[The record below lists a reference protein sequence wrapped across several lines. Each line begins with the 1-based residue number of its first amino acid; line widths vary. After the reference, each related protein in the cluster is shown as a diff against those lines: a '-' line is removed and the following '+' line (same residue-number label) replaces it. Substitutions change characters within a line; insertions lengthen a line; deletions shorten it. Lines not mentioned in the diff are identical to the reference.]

1 MSPSIRARL
10 RRARAYSGASAVSAA
25 LLAVACGT
33 DSTAPSPLEATS
45 SLVAAVEYVGARAA
59 LFIDRAGASRTR
71 LQFTGAVDSIPG
83 NSPLVPPVRDENF
96 LALGPLSWSPDGQR
110 LALVATLAH
119 DQSEIVVVGA
129 DGAGARVASPNTQI
143 ILSRPDWSPDG
154 TRLLYAMSTLSHAQ
168 GVELFITDLTTNTV
182 QQLTND
188 RRYHPL
194 DGALRFGADGA
205 SILYA
210 RKIGE
215 TGAPLFEAMSEVWR
229 ADLATGS
236 ATKLAD
242 VTGTVQAIARSG
254 AWALVLQRKAPSAT
268 GYDQRLVRVPLAG
281 NAGSMALVDG
291 GDLHRAHLTSD
302 DARAILVRNTST
314 DPAQTALAFLTL
326 PATGGAMSPI
336 RGTGAATIVADSYF
350 K

>member
-1 MSPSIRARL
+1 
-10 RRARAYSGASAVSAA
+10 VSAA
-25 LLAVACGT
+25 LVTAACGT

-45 SLVAAVEYVGARAA
+45 SLIAAVEYVGTRAA
-59 LFIDRAGASRTR
+59 LFIDRSATSRTR
-71 LQFTGAVDSIPG
+71 LLFTGATDSIAG

-110 LALVATLAH
+110 LAFVATLAH
-119 DQSEIVVVGA
+119 DQSEVVVVGA

-154 TRLLYAMSTLSHAQ
+154 TKLLYAMSTLSHAQ
-168 GVELFITDLTTNTV
+168 GVELFITNLTTNTV
-182 QQLTND
+182 QQLTSD
-188 RRYHPL
+188 RRYRPL

-210 RKIGE
+210 RKVGE
-215 TGAPLFEAMSEVWR
+215 TGGPLFEAMSEVWR
-229 ADLATGS
+229 ADIATGA

-242 VTGTVQAIARSG
+242 VTGAVQAIARSG

-268 GYDQRLVRVPLAG
+268 GYDQRLVRIPLTG
-281 NAGSMALVDG
+281 NLGSTTLVDG

-314 DPAQTALAFLTL
+314 DPGRTTLAFLTF
-326 PATGGAMSPI
+326 PAAGGAASPI
-336 RGTGAATIVADSYF
+336 RGTGAATIVADTYF
-350 K
+350 R